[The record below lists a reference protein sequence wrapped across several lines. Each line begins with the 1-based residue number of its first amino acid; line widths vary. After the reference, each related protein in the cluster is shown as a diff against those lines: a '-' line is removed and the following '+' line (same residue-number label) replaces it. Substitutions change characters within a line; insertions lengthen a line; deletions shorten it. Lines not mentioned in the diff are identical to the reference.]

1 MASTARGGRLDLAAL
16 RRGHEA
22 TSFGHKDLAQ
32 PAEASAPSTAATGS
46 DGTYL
51 ISVPVEKL
59 VPNPR
64 NSRDS
69 LGDLEDLATIVDTQL
84 QPATVVSRD
93 AWLSLYPD
101 DAEAID
107 DAEYIVVNG
116 CRRLAAAQKFGRAE
130 LDIVVHDSVA
140 SDDKS
145 VITAMLIE
153 NIAREDLDPIEEAK
167 GVQMLVNAS
176 ASQAA
181 VARALGKSTGWVSK
195 RLTLL
200 KLDPEVL
207 EAFREGR
214 LKIHEAYELGRYPSG
229 DQVAAWTAAL
239 DAQERPEPE
248 PEREP
253 EPESEP
259 SDNDADDG
267 EQPDPVEKIVR
278 ALRGAKA
285 DPETACAALEEFF
298 DPTELIQ
305 VKAMLGK

>member
-1 MASTARGGRLDLAAL
+1 MSSKARGGRLDLAAL
-16 RRGHEA
+16 KRGHEA
-22 TSFGHKDLAQ
+22 TSFGHKALTEPQSSD
-32 PAEASAPSTAATGS
+32 APPAATGS

-51 ISVPVEKL
+51 VSVPVEKL

-93 AWLSLYPD
+93 VWLDVYPAD
-101 DAEAID
+101 VDVID

-116 CRRLAAAQKFGRAE
+116 CRRLAAAQKFGRPA
-130 LDIVVHDSVA
+130 LDVVVHDSVA
-140 SDDKS
+140 ADDKS
-145 VITAMLIE
+145 VIAAMLIE

-167 GVQMLVNAS
+167 GVQLAVNA
-176 ASQAA
+176 AGSQAD
-181 VARALGKSTGWVSK
+181 VARMLGKSKAWVSK

-207 EAFREGR
+207 EAFRDGR
-214 LKIHEAYELGRYPSG
+214 LKINEAYELGRYPSG
-229 DQVAAWTAAL
+229 EQVAAWTAAL
-239 DAQERPEPE
+239 DAKEDPEPE
-248 PEREP
+248 PEP
-253 EPESEP
+253 EAESE
-259 SDNDADDG
+259 SESSNDDTDS

-278 ALRGAKA
+278 ALRGAQA

-298 DPTELIQ
+298 DPVELIQ